1 MATNK
6 YISMSVIKRLPR
18 YYRFLNNLKNDG
30 ITRISSKELSNRM
43 GFTASQIRQDL
54 NCFGGFGQQGYG
66 YNVMSLHEEI
76 GKILGVDRGFKM
88 ILVGAGNL
96 GRAIA
101 THIAF
106 ESRGFELIGIFDKNE
121 AIIGEMIKGIPIR
134 SVDVLDD
141 FCKEN
146 LPVVAALC
154 IPSNQ
159 SEAIMDQ
166 LVDVGI
172 KGFWNFSHF
181 DIGAKYP
188 DLAVENVHL
197 SDSIMTL
204 SYQIMNKI

>member
-18 YYRFLNNLKNDG
+18 YYRFLNNLKEEG

-43 GFTASQIRQDL
+43 GLTASQIRQDL

-66 YNVMSLHEEI
+66 YNVSSLHEEI
-76 GKILGVDRGFKM
+76 GKILGVDRGLKM

-134 SVDVLDD
+134 SVDMLDD

-154 IPSNQ
+154 IPSSQ
-159 SEAIMDQ
+159 SEPIIDQ

-181 DIGAKYP
+181 DITAKYP

-204 SYQIMNKI
+204 SYQLMNLT